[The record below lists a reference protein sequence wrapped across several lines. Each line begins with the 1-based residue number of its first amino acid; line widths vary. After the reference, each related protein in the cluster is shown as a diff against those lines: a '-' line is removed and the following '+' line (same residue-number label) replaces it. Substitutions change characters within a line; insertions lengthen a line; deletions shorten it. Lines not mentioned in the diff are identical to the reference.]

1 MNAPSHPTAGVGAQ
15 RLIGKRVARKE
26 DGRLLTGKGTFVD
39 DVAVPGMLHAAYHR
53 SPIAR
58 GKILSIDT
66 AAARDLP
73 GVVAIYTQQDL
84 QQIPFTFQ
92 TFYFTP
98 PEIPMGCLADGD
110 VRYVGDPV
118 VMVVA
123 QDRYIAEDAVGL
135 IVVEYEEETPVVTLA
150 DARDKGPI
158 HPGTESNV
166 AQVMGIED
174 DEDMEEALA
183 SGAHLV
189 TSTVIHQRIA
199 QSPME
204 TRGVVSIPQGN
215 DEHVVHIT
223 CQSPHMVARW
233 LQLAF
238 NLPDKSIRVIAKDV
252 GGSFGLKNHPW
263 REEMGAIVASMIL
276 QRPVKW
282 IEDRLEALTAC
293 NNAREQEMTTRL
305 ALDKDGQIV
314 AAFSDYNSNNGAYPQ
329 GADANVA
336 VHMFMWVAY
345 KVPVPGFIT
354 RAWYSNT
361 PGLAAYRGPW
371 AMESLAREAL
381 LDQAAR
387 QIGMDPVELR
397 RKNLIRRTDLPYTTP
412 AGILVD
418 DMSPAE
424 CFEKLLANF
433 DVAAF
438 RREQAE
444 ARKEGRYLGLGLSA
458 YVEPTGAAGTMAP
471 MTAELAQLRVDPTGK
486 VVAMM
491 STFSQG
497 HGTQTTM
504 AQVIA
509 DQVGV
514 PYEDV
519 TVFEGDSS
527 RGGFTPGAAGSRQ
540 AVLGGG
546 ASIRAAGLLKDK
558 IKAVAA
564 HLLNANPES
573 ISIENGMVKV
583 AGAEEMTRSLKE
595 IAEIAYGEPLRLP
608 PGMESG
614 LEAQYRYLA
623 PPMTLTSAA
632 HACVVEV
639 DIDTGFVKILRWL
652 ASEDCGVVINPGIVE
667 GQVAGGLAQAI
678 GQVLLEEVHYDERGN
693 PTAATFKDYML
704 PAISD
709 VPDFEYIHA
718 NVPANNEGGFRGVGE
733 GGAIVGPPTLFNAI
747 ADALSPFGELPIA
760 LPVTPSKILD
770 LIEGRAQ
777 EAKTAP
783 PPPAGTAEP
792 ELHAD
797 APGASAAL
805 SGASAA
811 LSTPDGQWQMT
822 MKPPMGPE
830 QNMVATFVID
840 GGVLTGK
847 LEAPEGT
854 QEFSGSAEGNRLKWE
869 MKISEPMPMTL
880 KYDLTVEGDELSG
893 KCKLGMFGSAKV
905 VGTRQ
910 GGGDAAIAAQPEPAA
925 SVEPAPAVAAE
936 PASIAAAE
944 VSAVSAGGI
953 DGDWAM
959 TMKPPMGPEQN
970 MVATFKVDGD
980 VLTGKLVAPEG
991 TEEFAG
997 TVAGNRLKWEMKITN
1012 PMPMT
1017 LKYDLNIEGDA
1028 IEGKCKLG
1036 MFGSAKVVGSRK

>member
-1 MNAPSHPTAGVGAQ
+1 MNAPVHPAAGVGAQ
-15 RLIGKRVARKE
+15 RLIGKRVTRKE

-66 AAARDLP
+66 AAARELP
-73 GVVAIYTQQDL
+73 GVVAIFTAQDL
-84 QQIPFTFQ
+84 TKIPYEFM
-92 TFYFTP
+92 TFYMKP
-98 PEIPMGCLADGD
+98 AEIPMGCLADGD

-118 VMVVA
+118 VMVIA

-135 IVVEYEEETPVVTLA
+135 IEVEYAEEAPVVTIA
-150 DARDKGPI
+150 DARNSAPI
-158 HPGTESNV
+158 HPDTDSNI
-166 AQVMGIED
+166 AQEMGIEE

-183 SGAHLV
+183 SGVHLV
-189 TSTVIHQRIA
+189 TSTVLHQRIA

-204 TRGVVSIPQGN
+204 TRGVVAIPQGS
-215 DEHVVHIT
+215 EELVVHIT

-233 LQLAF
+233 LQLALG
-238 NLPDKSIRVIAKDV
+238 LPSTSIRVIAKDV

-293 NNAREQEMTTRL
+293 NNAREQEMTTKL
-305 ALDKDGQIV
+305 ALDANGQIV
-314 AAFSDYNSNNGAYPQ
+314 AAFSDYSSNNGAYPQ

-371 AMESLAREAL
+371 AMESLAREVL

-397 RKNLIRRTDLPYTTP
+397 RKNLIQRSDLPYTTA
-412 AGILVD
+412 AGLPID

-433 DVAAF
+433 DVAGF

-458 YVEPTGAAGTMAP
+458 YVEPTGSAGTMTP

-486 VVAMM
+486 VTAMM

-509 DQVGV
+509 DQLGV

-527 RGGFTPGAAGSRQ
+527 RGGFAPGAAGSRQ

-546 ASIRAAGLLKDK
+546 ASIKAAGLLKDK

-573 ISIENGMVKV
+573 ITIENGIVKV

-595 IAEIAYGEPLRLP
+595 IAEIAYYEPMRLA

-614 LEAQYRYLA
+614 LEAQYRYLP

-652 ASEDCGVVINPGIVE
+652 ASEDCGTVINPGIVE

-747 ADALSPFGELPIA
+747 ADALSPFGELPVS

-770 LIEGRAQ
+770 LVEGRAEEP
-777 EAKTAP
+777 EAAP
-783 PPPAGTAEP
+783 PPPAGTPEP
-792 ELHAD
+792 ELD
-797 APGASAAL
+797 PEAPGASAAL
-805 SGASAA
+805 SGANVA
-811 LSTPDGQWQMT
+811 LAEGTDGEWAMT

-830 QNMVATFVID
+830 QNMVATFETE

-847 LEAPEGT
+847 LVAPEGT
-854 QEFSGSAEGNRLKWE
+854 QEFTGTVEGNRLKWEMKISEPMPMTLKYDLTIEGNELSGKCKLGMFGSAKVVGTRQRGASPAQAAPAAATPVEAPAPAPAAAPAAASGPAGSWAMTMKPPMGPEQNMVATFAIAGGVLTGKLVAPEGTQEFTGTAEGNRLKWE

-880 KYDLTVEGDELSG
+880 KYDLTIAGD
-893 KCKLGMFGSAKV
+893 
-905 VGTRQ
+905 
-910 GGGDAAIAAQPEPAA
+910 
-925 SVEPAPAVAAE
+925 
-936 PASIAAAE
+936 
-944 VSAVSAGGI
+944 
-953 DGDWAM
+953 
-959 TMKPPMGPEQN
+959 
-970 MVATFKVDGD
+970 
-980 VLTGKLVAPEG
+980 
-991 TEEFAG
+991 
-997 TVAGNRLKWEMKITN
+997 
-1012 PMPMT
+1012 T
-1017 LKYDLNIEGDA
+1017 L
-1028 IEGKCKLG
+1028 EGKCKLG
-1036 MFGSAKVVGSRK
+1036 MFGSAKVVGKRA

>member
-1 MNAPSHPTAGVGAQ
+1 MNAAVQDLGRGTGAA
-15 RLIGKRVARKE
+15 RLIGKRVPRKE

-39 DVAVPGMLHAAYHR
+39 DVTVPGMLHAAYYR

-58 GKILSIDT
+58 GRIVSIDVS
-66 AAARDLP
+66 AARDLP
-73 GVVAIYTQQDL
+73 GVVAVFTAEDL
-84 QQIPFTFQ
+84 KARPVTFQ

-98 PEIPMGCLADGD
+98 PEIPMGALADGD

-118 VMVVA
+118 VLVVA
-123 QDRYIAEDAVGL
+123 HDRYVAEDAASLVM
-135 IVVEYEEETPVVTLA
+135 VEYDEQTPVVTIA
-150 DARDKGPI
+150 DARNSPPI
-158 HPGTESNV
+158 HPDTESNV

-183 SGAHLV
+183 AGAHLV

-199 QSPME
+199 QSPLE
-204 TRGVVSIPQGN
+204 TRGVVSVPQG
-215 DEHVVHIT
+215 EEELVVHIT
-223 CQSPHMVARW
+223 CQSPHLVARW

-238 NLPDKSIRVIAKDV
+238 GLPNMSIRVISKDV

-263 REEMGAIVASMIL
+263 REETGAIIASL
-276 QRPVKW
+276 LLRRPVKW

-293 NNAREQEMTTRL
+293 NQAREQEMTTRV
-305 ALDKDGQIV
+305 AFDKEGRIQ
-314 AAFSDYNSNNGAYPQ
+314 AAFSDYSSNNGAYPQ

-345 KVPVPGFIT
+345 RVPVPGFIT

-381 LDQAAR
+381 LDKAAR
-387 QIGMDPVELR
+387 QIGIDPIDIR
-397 RKNLIRRTDLPYTTP
+397 RKNLIPRAELPYTTQ
-412 AGILVD
+412 AGLPID

-444 ARKEGRYLGLGLSA
+444 ARKQGRYLGLGLSA

-471 MTAELAQLRVDPTGK
+471 MTGELAQLRVEPTGK
-486 VVAMM
+486 VTATM
-491 STFSQG
+491 STHSQG

-509 DQVGV
+509 DQLGV

-527 RGGFTPGAAGSRQ
+527 RGGFAPGAAGSRQ

-546 ASIRAAGLLKDK
+546 ASIKAAQLLKQK
-558 IKAVAA
+558 IQAVAA
-564 HLLNANPES
+564 HLYNANPES
-573 ISIENGMVKV
+573 VSIEDGMVKI

-595 IAEIAYGEPLRLP
+595 VAEIAYGEPMRLA

-614 LEAQYRYLA
+614 LEAQYRYLP

-639 DIDTGFVKILRWL
+639 DVDTGFVKILRWL
-652 ASEDCGVVINPGIVE
+652 CSEDCGVVINPAVVE

-678 GQVLLEEVHYDERGN
+678 GQVLLEEVHFDERGN

-704 PAISD
+704 PAITD

-747 ADALSPFGELPIA
+747 ADALSPFGELPVS

-770 LIEGRAQ
+770 FVEGRSE
-777 EAKTAP
+777 EAEATP
-783 PPPAGTAEP
+783 PPPVGTPEPQLEP
-792 ELHAD
+792 E
-797 APGASAAL
+797 APGVSAVL
-805 SGASAA
+805 SGADAA
-811 LSTPDGQWQMT
+811 LPGAIDGEWALT
-822 MKPPMGPE
+822 MKPPVGPE
-830 QNMVATFVID
+830 QNMVATFRTEGGVLTGKLDAPEGTQEFSGTVEGNRLKWEMKVTQPMPITLKYDLTIEGDAISGKCKLGMFGSAKVSGQRKGGGAAAPASAPAPAAVAEAASVAEDAAPVALGRGVDGQWNMVMKPPVGPEQRMVATFNTD
-840 GGVLTGK
+840 GGALTGK

-854 QEFSGSAEGNRLKWE
+854 QEFSGTVDGNRLKWE
-869 MKISEPMPMTL
+869 MKVTQPMPITL
-880 KYDLTVEGDELSG
+880 KYDLTVEGDALSG
-893 KCKLGMFGSAKV
+893 TAKLGMFGKAKV
-905 VGTRQ
+905 QGTR
-910 GGGDAAIAAQPEPAA
+910 A
-925 SVEPAPAVAAE
+925 
-936 PASIAAAE
+936 
-944 VSAVSAGGI
+944 
-953 DGDWAM
+953 
-959 TMKPPMGPEQN
+959 
-970 MVATFKVDGD
+970 
-980 VLTGKLVAPEG
+980 
-991 TEEFAG
+991 
-997 TVAGNRLKWEMKITN
+997 
-1012 PMPMT
+1012 
-1017 LKYDLNIEGDA
+1017 
-1028 IEGKCKLG
+1028 
-1036 MFGSAKVVGSRK
+1036 